1 MGNIPAY
8 FGMTEGQYT
17 PDKVWQFVP
26 QGGKFGHLNK
36 PTAGTQSE
44 KALPRGKHPLQLY
57 SLGTPNGVKV
67 TCLLEQLNQRYGLEY
82 DAWYINI
89 LEGDQFGSEFVE
101 GNPNSKIPMLLHYTS
116 EDATPVRV
124 FETSAILIYL
134 CEQFDTDN
142 AYLPPIKEAA
152 HRAECMSWLLWV
164 HGSAPYLG
172 GGFGHFFNYAPVKI
186 KYAIDR
192 YTMEAKRQLDVLDRH
207 LGEHQFLCGDS
218 VTIADFACW
227 PWYGECVYGDKAR
240 EFLQYDSYTNVAAW
254 SERMKE
260 LPSVKRGRVVNK
272 TWGES
277 AMKERHSASD
287 FEEVLPNSAE

>member
-1 MGNIPAY
+1 
-8 FGMTEGQYT
+8 
-17 PDKVWQFVP
+17 
-26 QGGKFGHLNK
+26 
-36 PTAGTQSE
+36 
-44 KALPRGKHPLQLY
+44 
-57 SLGTPNGVKV
+57 
-67 TCLLEQLNQRYGLEY
+67 
-82 DAWYINI
+82 
-89 LEGDQFGSEFVE
+89 
-101 GNPNSKIPMLLHYTS
+101 MLLHYTS